1 MMILLL
7 LFIIIYYYRGVATT
21 FIFFIL
27 AATCFTSY
35 LPLFLYSPPVPD
47 QGPNPS
53 EITGSS
59 TRNTKKNVFE
69 LAVWH
74 IFGKRKGPE
83 ADRHSY

>member
-21 FIFFIL
+21 FIFIL

-53 EITGSS
+53 ETTVSS

-69 LAVWH
+69 LSVWH

-83 ADRHSY
+83 ADLHSY